1 MAAILEFKNVNKI
14 YGAVTVLP
22 ETNFSVEKGEF
33 VSLLGPSGCGK
44 TTTLR
49 LIAGLEEPTSGE
61 IDLDGRPVAKGR
73 LFVAPE
79 KRNLGMVFQSYA
91 IWPHMTVCENI
102 SYPLRIRKKPRAEID
117 RIIDKVVKALHL
129 EGLANRY
136 PHELSGGQQQRVA
149 LGRALVMEPLM
160 LLLDEP
166 LSNLDAKLR
175 IGMRKEMK
183 DIQRDFQ
190 TTIIY
195 VTHDQ
200 DEAMSM
206 SDRII
211 LLNKGRIE
219 QQGTPAEL
227 KDHPANEFVR
237 EFLH

>member
-1 MAAILEFKNVNKI
+1 MTMILEFKNVSKA
-14 YGAVTVLP
+14 YGNVTILP
-22 ETNFSVEKGEF
+22 AMDLKVTKGEF

-61 IDLDGRPVAKGR
+61 IILDGKNVADAKR
-73 LFVAPE
+73 FVPPE

-91 IWPHMTVCENI
+91 VWPHMTVFENV
-102 SYPLRIRKKPRAEID
+102 SYPLRVRKLAKPEIQNRVV
-117 RIIDKVVKALHL
+117 RILKALHL
-129 EGLANRY
+129 DGLEKRR

-149 LGRALVMEPLM
+149 LGRALVMEPVM

-175 IGMRKEMK
+175 LGMRKEMK
-183 DIQRDFQ
+183 QIQTDFH

-200 DEAMSM
+200 DEAMAM
-206 SDRII
+206 SDRVV
-211 LLNKGRIE
+211 LMNKGRIE
-219 QQGTPAEL
+219 QHGTPSEI
-227 KDHPANEFVR
+227 KSRPATEFVR
-237 EFLH
+237 EFLS

>member
-1 MAAILEFKNVNKI
+1 MSILEFNNVKKI
-14 YGAVTVLP
+14 YGDVAVLP
-22 ETNFSVEKGEF
+22 EISFSVNKGDF

-49 LIAGLEEPTSGE
+49 LIAGLEEPS
-61 IDLDGRPVAKGR
+61 DGKITLNGFVVADQKH
-73 LFVAPE
+73 FTPPE

-91 IWPHMTVCENI
+91 VWPHMTVFENV
-102 SYPLRIRKKPRAEID
+102 SYPLRIRKLPKNEIATRVA
-117 RIIDKVVKALHL
+117 RILKALHL
-129 EGLANRY
+129 CGLEKRH

-149 LGRALVMEPLM
+149 LGRALVVEPIM

-183 DIQRDFQ
+183 TMQKDFN

-200 DEAMSM
+200 DEAMDL

-211 LLNKGRIE
+211 LMNKGNIE
-219 QQGTPAEL
+219 QDGTPTEL
-227 KDHPANEFVR
+227 RSNPRTEFVR
-237 EFLH
+237 EFLN